1 MGVVVTILIADHIYT
16 PEGYLTGKAI
26 AFDAAI
32 QAIAPADI
40 LTAQF
45 PEAKII
51 RTAPYSILYPGLI
64 NTHVHLEFSSNSTTL
79 AYGDFIPWLHSVI
92 VHRNDLIESCDD
104 ARMAEACHEMLQ
116 SGITSFGAIS
126 SFGMELEVC
135 KRAPQKVTFF
145 NELIGSDAKT
155 ADMLYND
162 FLERVKHSE
171 STTPDEHITPAIA
184 IHSPY
189 SVHPIVLDRAVAL
202 AKSRHCPLST
212 HFLESPAEREW
223 LESNAGGFAAFFEQ
237 FFGSTQAVTTIE
249 EFMHRFDSYP
259 THFVHCTQTTK
270 EEKDYLASQGHSIA
284 HCPRSNRLLGCGRLA
299 IEEVAAPLSIATD
312 GLSSNWSLNLWD
324 ELRAAL
330 MLHHKGPLSKMADRF
345 IRSVTTDAATAI
357 RSDAGRLE
365 AGAPADIIVVT
376 LPSRCEQENM
386 LSLHAILHT
395 HAAASVYIDGESV
408 HEEPLQK

>member
-1 MGVVVTILIADHIYT
+1 MKILIADYIYT
-16 PEGYLTGKAI
+16 PQGYLTGKAI
-26 AFDAAI
+26 AFDGTI
-32 QAIAPADI
+32 RGIDSADT
-40 LTAQF
+40 LTEQF
-45 PEAKII
+45 PDASVI
-51 RTAPYSILYPGLI
+51 RTDPYSILYPGLI
-64 NTHVHLEFSSNSTTL
+64 NTHVHLEFSANSSTL
-79 AYGDFIPWLHSVI
+79 EYGDFMSWLHSVI
-92 VHRNDLIESCDD
+92 THRNDLIESCDD
-104 ARMAEACHEMLQ
+104 ARMAEACDAMLR

-135 KRAPQKVTFF
+135 KRAAQKVTFF

-155 ADMLYND
+155 ADMLYGD
-162 FLERVKHSE
+162 FLERVKQSE
-171 STTPDEHITPAIA
+171 SAATDEYITPAIA

-189 SVHPIVLDRAVAL
+189 AVHPIVLDRAVAL
-202 AKSRHCPLST
+202 AKSRHYPLST

-259 THFVHCTQTTK
+259 THFVHCTQTTI
-270 EEKDYLASQGHSIA
+270 EEKAYLASQGHSIA

-299 IEEVAAPLSIATD
+299 VEEVTAPMSIATD

-330 MLHHKGPLSKMADRF
+330 MLHHQGSLAKMADRF
-345 IRSVTTDAATAI
+345 MRAVTTDAALAI

-365 AGAPADIIVVT
+365 TGAPADIIVVT
-376 LPSRCEQENM
+376 LPSRCEQEDA

-395 HAAASVYIDGESV
+395 DSAKSVYINGESV
-408 HEEPLQK
+408 H